1 MALSCN
7 VSLVSSRLLPFLSIS
22 LFFMT
27 LRVLKNTGHAF
38 CRASLNLG
46 LLIFSHDYTKAM
58 NFLEDY
64 HRCEAP
70 FSLHHSRE
78 YMI

>member
-1 MALSCN
+1 MALSCH

-22 LFFMT
+22 LFSMT

-64 HRCEAP
+64 YRCEAA
-70 FSLHHSRE
+70 FSLNHRRE
-78 YMI
+78 CMI